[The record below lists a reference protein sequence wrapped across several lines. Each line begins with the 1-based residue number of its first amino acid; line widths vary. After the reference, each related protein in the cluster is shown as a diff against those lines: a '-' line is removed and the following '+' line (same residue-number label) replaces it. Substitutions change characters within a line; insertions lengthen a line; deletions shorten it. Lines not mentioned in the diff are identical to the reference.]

1 MFQWSDDKALRDDY
15 TTRRVVPSLNN
26 RCLTIDG
33 RRRRNWNEKPIFVK
47 DQDVNMSQGPQ
58 ESITEAPERDF
69 WITPVTL

>member
-47 DQDVNMSQGPQ
+47 DQDVNMSKALKKALQKHQKETFG
-58 ESITEAPERDF
+58 
-69 WITPVTL
+69 